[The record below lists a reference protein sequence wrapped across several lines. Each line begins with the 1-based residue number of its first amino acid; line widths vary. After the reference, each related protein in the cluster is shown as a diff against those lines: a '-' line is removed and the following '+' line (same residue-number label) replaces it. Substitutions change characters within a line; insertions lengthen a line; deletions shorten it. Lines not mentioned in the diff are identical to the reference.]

1 MDYLIN
7 EGYPAAAKKFAVEA
21 NLYQSVGEMEYIEER
36 VDIRNSIL
44 AGDIQP
50 AIEKINEL
58 NPDVSLISPQLTTCI
73 L

>member
-21 NLYQSVGEMEYIEER
+21 NLYQSEEEMENIEER

-58 NPDVSLISPQLTTCI
+58 NPDVSLICQQFINLI